1 MKDFLERTTSI
12 VNLMDGLILEIR
24 NLKIWLINVRITNLL
39 LNKEIGLCVFILST
53 LLVKVKCMFHQVET
67 LCMIILAVQLL

>member
-12 VNLMDGLILEIR
+12 VNLMDGLILEKR
-24 NLKIWLINVRITNLL
+24 NLKIWLINFRITL